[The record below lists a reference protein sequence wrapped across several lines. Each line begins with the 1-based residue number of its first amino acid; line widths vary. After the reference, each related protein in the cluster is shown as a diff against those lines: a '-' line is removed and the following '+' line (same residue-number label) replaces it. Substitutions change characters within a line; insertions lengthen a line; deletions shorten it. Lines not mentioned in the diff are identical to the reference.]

1 MSLISR
7 RQALQWSVAGWGL
20 TVGRGQAGTVQP
32 LRTFHFDHV
41 LGTSLDGWFRGTAA
55 DAVGIE
61 LLVLD
66 EIERL
71 RRIFSVYD
79 PASELSRWNATG
91 DAIELSSELT
101 GIIARSEQWNR
112 RCGGVLDPRV
122 GHWTTA
128 WREAARTGGEIDE
141 RFLQREA
148 PCFEGPAWTR
158 VGSRFRRQGS
168 APLDFN
174 AFAKGF
180 ILDRCLAV
188 IQAAMPS
195 IAEFGIDLGG
205 DIRTAGPSALV
216 AIQDPLAPAANADPI
231 AIVALRDAAIATS
244 GGYERSIERQGIRR
258 SHLINPRTG
267 RSADTWASAT
277 AIAPTSGLANV
288 LATTLCLLD
297 ERDGLALVRSLPGTA
312 CLLVDPA
319 GRMVRSD
326 SWSIF
331 HRPRTV
337 PVGRIGPEEISS
349 DEARA
354 DEKPWPADYQ
364 VTVAIE
370 LPKMGGKYRRP
381 YVAVWMENEDGK
393 AVRTVSVWGNQPRWI
408 GELSGWWKFARDDQ
422 ALVKA
427 VSRATRGPGKYSVIW
442 DGKDNAGKALPQGR
456 YTVKVEVHREHGK
469 HVTQTGTIACLDKAA
484 TVQLA
489 KNAETEETVVTFD
502 KAPPAGKK

>member
-20 TVGRGQAGTVQP
+20 TVSRGQAGTVQT

-41 LGTSLDGWFRGTAA
+41 LGTSFDGWFRGSAH
-55 DAVGIE
+55 DAGIIE
-61 LLVLD
+61 AIVLD

-79 PASELSRWNATG
+79 PASELSRWNATS
-91 DAIELSSELT
+91 DALELSSELT

-122 GHWTTA
+122 GHWTMA
-128 WREAARTGGEIDE
+128 WREAVRTGGDIDD
-141 RFLQREA
+141 RSLQREA
-148 PCFEGPAWTR
+148 PSLEGPAWIR
-158 VGSRFRRQGS
+158 EGNRFRRRTT

-174 AFAKGF
+174 AFAKGE
-180 ILDRCLAV
+180 ILERCLKAV
-188 IQAAMPS
+188 RAAMPHVT
-195 IAEFGIDLGG
+195 EFGIDLGG
-205 DIRTAGPSALV
+205 DIRTVGPSALI
-216 AIQDPLAPAANADPI
+216 AIQNPLAPAANADPI

-244 GGYERSIERQGIRR
+244 GGYERTIERHGIRR

-267 RSADTWASAT
+267 RSADSWVSAT
-277 AIAPTSGLANV
+277 AIAPTSPLANV
-288 LATTLCLLD
+288 LATTLCLLN

-319 GRMVRSD
+319 GRTVRSD

-331 HRPRTV
+331 HRPMAAPTST
-337 PVGRIGPEEISS
+337 GEADEIRA
-349 DEARA
+349 DEIRA

-381 YVAVWMENEDGK
+381 YVAVWIENEDGK

-469 HVTQTGTIACLDKAA
+469 HVTQTGTIPCLENAA
-484 TVQLA
+484 TVKLA
-489 KNAETEETVVTFD
+489 RNAETEETIVTFD